1 MANSA
6 IQSQASTFP
15 FLSLPMELRLMIYIY
30 ALFSPFGLWLDTHRL
45 GIPHLLR
52 MQAIGPA
59 PFDLWTAD
67 AGLGG
72 IVSPALLLVCKQIY
86 YEGKKYL
93 ERNQWRL
100 DRWST
105 DPIVNIPHSVRDKVA
120 SLFLGRDTVGLFTP
134 PGTVRDDKSVFG
146 LVHRLPNIQHLTVGM
161 MEDDKGLSGTPSPG
175 DKVNYDDEDN
185 LYGALSWLATYKPLF
200 KRGSIKSI
208 SLECIKKY
216 PSNLYPW
223 VYIWSWVT
231 TMTLHIL
238 DHGTPEKFEKMT
250 DLLQEIDLLLGR
262 FESGRVPTY
271 RNYAP
276 LLESATSRP
285 RGFEPFRMSFRRCG
299 KVSGSVCRLGTQA
312 RSSKAQ

>member
-1 MANSA
+1 
-6 IQSQASTFP
+6 
-15 FLSLPMELRLMIYIY
+15 
-30 ALFSPFGLWLDTHRL
+30 
-45 GIPHLLR
+45 

-276 LLESATSRP
+276 LLESSHESAARFRTLSDVLQEIWEGFGIRVSARDP
-285 RGFEPFRMSFRRCG
+285 GPFERGTMIVFERISAG
-299 KVSGSVCRLGTQA
+299 GGADEVVGGEGELVWW
-312 RSSKAQ
+312 